1 MTPWTAACQAF
12 VSFTILQSLLKFM
25 SIESMMSSNP
35 LFFWCPLL
43 LLPSILPSIR
53 VFSKVLGR
61 QLHRGVSSPA
71 YRKKRKGQSA
81 LLEPVIFQVPLAQKK
96 KNKKKTWP
104 KWPILFLTYSAPF
117 KVSVIKAVWITGSH
131 YWFLILNSC
140 PFVSKDIWRGNS
152 LSMHLRL

>member
-1 MTPWTAACQAF
+1 
-12 VSFTILQSLLKFM
+12 M

-35 LFFWCPLL
+35 LFFCCPLL

-96 KNKKKTWP
+96 KQKKN
-104 KWPILFLTYSAPF
+104 LTKMAY
-117 KVSVIKAVWITGSH
+117 
-131 YWFLILNSC
+131 
-140 PFVSKDIWRGNS
+140 FVFDIFCTLQG
-152 LSMHLRL
+152 LCD

>member
-35 LFFWCPLL
+35 LFFCCPLL

-81 LLEPVIFQVPLAQKK
+81 LLEPVIFQVPSMQNNQYSKA
-96 KNKKKTWP
+96 TH
-104 KWPILFLTYSAPF
+104 FRLTFPELLQRATP
-117 KVSVIKAVWITGSH
+117 VS
-131 YWFLILNSC
+131 
-140 PFVSKDIWRGNS
+140 IWGKP
-152 LSMHLRL
+152 SMSVTVTERR